1 MTTADEPVA
10 AVDEGIGVEISG
22 SIATVTVDAPPVNA
36 FTMARYQRMAE
47 VFEALNQR
55 HDVNCVILTAAGTK
69 AFSAGLDVHEFVE
82 TPVERDDER
91 QAIGMRA
98 FVAVRSCPVPVI
110 AAINGLALGAGMAFA
125 ALCDIRIASERA
137 TFGLPEINVGRCG
150 GAAFVSRY
158 VPEGSVR
165 LMFFTGEPIGAHE
178 AHRLGLVEQV
188 VAPRKLAAAA
198 REVAEVI
205 AAKSPIGLRI
215 GKQSLNAAEGLRYDE
230 GYEVEQRYSADL
242 VKAEDSRE
250 ALQALVEHRMPVF
263 KGLNADTGA
272 QR

>member
-1 MTTADEPVA
+1 MPKPDGA
-10 AVDEGIGVEISG
+10 AQVGIGVEISG
-22 SIATVTVDAPPVNA
+22 SIATVTIDAPPVNA
-36 FTMARYQRMAE
+36 FTIARYERMAE
-47 VFEALNQR
+47 IFEALNER
-55 HDVNCVILTAAGTK
+55 VDVNCVILTAAGTK
-69 AFSAGLDVHEFVE
+69 AFSAGLDIHEFLA

-98 FVAVRSCPVPVI
+98 FVAVRNCPVPVI
-110 AAINGLALGAGMAFA
+110 AAINGFALGAGMAFA
-125 ALCDIRIASERA
+125 ALCDIRIASEGA

-215 GKQSLNAAEGLRYDE
+215 GKQSLNAAEGLRYDA
-230 GYEVEQRYSADL
+230 GYEIEQRYSAEL
-242 VKAEDSRE
+242 VKTADSRE
-250 ALQALVEHRMPVF
+250 ALQALVERRLPVF
-263 KGLNADTGA
+263 AELNADTGA
-272 QR
+272 PQ

>member
-1 MTTADEPVA
+1 VSTAAKNAGGADEGV
-10 AVDEGIGVEISG
+10 GVEIDG
-22 SIATVTVDAPPVNA
+22 PIATVTIDAPPVNA
-36 FTMARYQRMAE
+36 FTMARYRRMAE
-47 VFEALNQR
+47 VFELLNER
-55 HDVNCVILTAAGTK
+55 DDINCVILTATGSK
-69 AFSAGLDVHEFVE
+69 AFSAGLDLHEFLD
-82 TPVERDDER
+82 TPIERDDER

-110 AAINGLALGAGMAFA
+110 AAINGHALGAGMAFA

-188 VAPRKLAAAA
+188 VSPRRLPGAA
-198 REVAEVI
+198 RELAEVI
-205 AAKSPIGLRI
+205 ATKSPIGLRI
-215 GKQSLNAAEGLRYDE
+215 GKKALNAVEGMRYDR
-230 GYEVEQRYSADL
+230 GYEIEQQYSAEL
-242 VKAEDSRE
+242 VQTEDSRE
-250 ALQALVEHRMPVF
+250 ALRALVERRLPVF
-263 KGLNADTGA
+263 KGLDPAAGGH
-272 QR
+272 R